1 MTALLLRSQLAFKQP
16 QCTQGPGQLLLFH
29 LAREQVQ
36 PVGLTARPCHHA
48 AGEQAQPV
56 GPTAQPWLCC
66 HGAQPAGPEVTDEER
81 WYPPVTENLF
91 GYLKSPSNQTARP
104 HLWCQGAGP
113 VCQPHSLAMAPAA
126 SRTPSRAATGC
137 TNASTNTVIFHS

>member
-1 MTALLLRSQLAFKQP
+1 MHAGARPAPSLP
-16 QCTQGPGQLLLFH
+16 PGQRAGPASGPH
-29 LAREQVQ
+29 SSAMS
-36 PVGLTARPCHHA
+36 HHT

-91 GYLKSPSNQTARP
+91 GYLKSPSNQRARP

-137 TNASTNTVIFHS
+137 TNASINTVIFHS